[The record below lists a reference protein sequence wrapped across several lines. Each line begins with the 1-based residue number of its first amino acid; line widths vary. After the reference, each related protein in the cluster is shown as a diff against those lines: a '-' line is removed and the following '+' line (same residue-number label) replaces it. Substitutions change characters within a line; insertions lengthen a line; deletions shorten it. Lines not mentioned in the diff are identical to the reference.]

1 MPPTPKSNRFV
12 RLQPAASVNG
22 NSALVKMIS
31 PLCVR
36 EHKEDGNKD
45 YYYSVEKEGF
55 ADKAKEII
63 AEQLLSEGFSKN
75 LTEDVEIIPI
85 NAKKTVVYHYSTYIE
100 CSIGDFVI
108 NGDKSIINYFLKYGI
123 GSRKSAG
130 FGFAELITE

>member
-1 MPPTPKSNRFV
+1 
-12 RLQPAASVNG
+12 
-22 NSALVKMIS
+22 MIS